1 MQQEAFP
8 KEPRKDKERETQ
20 KAMVKDA
27 ASTNE
32 ARRDQVHGDGDTV
45 DLDTKKR

>member
-1 MQQEAFP
+1 MTQSEFP
-8 KEPRKDKERETQ
+8 KEPRKDKERDTQ

-27 ASTNE
+27 GKTNE

-45 DLDTKKR
+45 DLERKKS

>member
-1 MQQEAFP
+1 MNDNDFP
-8 KEPRKDKERETQ
+8 SEPRKDKERETQ

-27 ASTNE
+27 GKTNE

-45 DLDTKKR
+45 DLEPKPS